1 MMDEKL
7 NDQCFFSVNRFLKDS
22 LERSEAKIM
31 KLEEQNAML
40 HAKLEA
46 DSGHKMVNEHLKLQI
61 EKLEVKNN
69 QLLQKLLA

>member
-1 MMDEKL
+1 M
-7 NDQCFFSVNRFLKDS
+7 NRFLRDS

-46 DSGHKMVNEHLKLQI
+46 DSGHKMVNEHLKAQM
-61 EKLEVKNN
+61 ERLEARNN
-69 QLLQKLLA
+69 QLLQQLLVAKK